1 MKKSI
6 RILLLATL
14 LLGSPSAMF
23 AEDISL
29 SKAKEVAEMFF
40 AKSGQAYT
48 RAGSTLTLVNA
59 AEVAQTRAGSA
70 PAFYIFNRAEG
81 GFVIVS
87 GLDAAMPVLGYS
99 FENQFGDIDAMPE
112 NLSSWLDF
120 YRGQIND
127 RRASGVK
134 ATETELARWKDATV
148 MTRADGTP
156 KQVDLQTPNF
166 NQGKPYNTYC
176 PLDTLGK
183 KTIVGCVAIAIS
195 EIVAYYKYPEA
206 GTGTLPAYTTR
217 GIKVAERPLGH
228 KYQWDKILPTYKSGN
243 YTDEQADAVAT
254 LCYDIAVMI
263 KASFGSS
270 ATSGYTNRAS
280 YLADYMGYSKGMVKE
295 GRSYSTAEEW
305 KALLKSSIDA
315 QKPVLFSGSNASS
328 GHAFVIDGYDSNDR
342 FLVNFGWNGSSN
354 GYYQIDAFGSF
365 TKGQT
370 AFLGVNPDDGK
381 DYQENLVLVSTTQS
395 GISYTGL
402 KYYSG
407 KMSPGQ
413 TVNIYFGAVQNN
425 GTKKASNIVIN
436 IAYCN
441 KKGEIKGW
449 CLDSDITKSG
459 LATGNYTWWTSAK
472 ALKIPKGIT
481 IERGD
486 YLEAFYKTD
495 RAKEWTRFGYSK
507 AADTKMVGRI
517 PCHIEEF
524 SSFEYDK
531 ATDVVTVQTFH
542 TTTNSWDIYDSS
554 NQSVKTA
561 AGAKMAQGKITF
573 KRSNLTSGKYRLVS
587 TSGEQTLDMEIIL

>member
-1 MKKSI
+1 MRKII
-6 RILLLATL
+6 RISLLVTVLLSSPSLLL
-14 LLGSPSAMF
+14 

-40 AKSGQAYT
+40 TKSGQAYT

-87 GLDAAMPVLGYS
+87 GCDAAMPILGYS
-99 FENQFGDIDAMPE
+99 FENKFGDINDMPQ

-120 YRGQIND
+120 YREQIND

-134 ATETELARWKDATV
+134 TTEKELARWKDAMV
-148 MTRADGTP
+148 MTRADGVP
-156 KQVDLQTPNF
+156 QQVDLQTPDF
-166 NQGKPYNTYC
+166 NQGKPYNIYC

-195 EIVAYYKYPEA
+195 EIVAYYKYPDA
-206 GTGTLPAYTTR
+206 GHGTLPAYTTK
-217 GIKVAERPLGH
+217 GINIPARPLGH
-228 KYQWDKILPTYKSGN
+228 KYQWDKILPTYKSGA

-263 KASFGSS
+263 KAAFGSS

-280 YLADYMGYSKGMVKE
+280 YLADYMGYSKGMIKE

-305 KALLKSSIDA
+305 KALLRKSIDA
-315 QKPVLFSGSNASS
+315 KKPVLFSGSNSSS
-328 GHAFVIDGYDSNDR
+328 GHAFVIDGYDSYDR
-342 FLVNFGWNGSSN
+342 FLVNFGWNASSN

-365 TKGQT
+365 TKSQT
-370 AFLGVNPDDGK
+370 AFLGVNPDDGL

-395 GISYTGL
+395 GISFNGIQYYT
-402 KYYSG
+402 G

-413 TVNIYFGAVQNN
+413 NVTVYFGAVQNN
-425 GTKKASNIVIN
+425 GTKTANNIVMN

-441 KKGEIKGW
+441 KNGEIKGW
-449 CLDSDITKSG
+449 CLDSDFTKSSLSSG
-459 LATGNYTWWTSAK
+459 SYTWWTSAK
-472 ALKIPKGIT
+472 SLKIPKGIT

-495 RAKEWTRFGYSK
+495 RVHEWTRFGYNKS
-507 AADTKMVGRI
+507 DNTKMVGRL

-524 SSFEYDK
+524 STFDYDK
-531 ATDVVTVQTFH
+531 ATDIVTIQTFAP
-542 TTTNSWDIYDSS
+542 TASTWDIYDS
-554 NQSVKTA
+554 NNESVKATS
-561 AGAKMAQGKITF
+561 GAKMTRGKITF
-573 KRSNLTSGKYRLVS
+573 KRSNLLSGKYRLVS
-587 TSGEQTLDMEIIL
+587 KSGDQTLDLEIIL